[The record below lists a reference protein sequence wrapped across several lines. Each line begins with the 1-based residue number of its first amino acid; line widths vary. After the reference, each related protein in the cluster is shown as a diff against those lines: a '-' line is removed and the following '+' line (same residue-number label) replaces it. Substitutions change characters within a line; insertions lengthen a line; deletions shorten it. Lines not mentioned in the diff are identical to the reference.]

1 MSLGLT
7 HGSRPQNT
15 IARAISTTVCRGLAT
30 ERVTREPQRQ
40 TTKKRMTIRPTNE
53 INSWK
58 IASLNIKGKRYSNKK
73 SKYKDIVTTIQLKKI
88 TILAVQETKLKE
100 KEEEDIM
107 KENPKIMIISND
119 GNSKAGVAFM
129 INNDYIKDKTENQW
143 NHTVIIK
150 GRVLTIQI
158 KRNEQEYT
166 IMNVYMP
173 NRQKEKIKT
182 INEIKE
188 HIKKIENPNNLIIT
202 GDFNFVTDALDRLPP
217 HKDNNR
223 ISKNWTNI
231 TNEYKLI
238 DRWQKE
244 NRLERQFTYTQG
256 KSLARLD
263 RIYTTK
269 EI

>member
-1 MSLGLT
+1 
-7 HGSRPQNT
+7 
-15 IARAISTTVCRGLAT
+15 
-30 ERVTREPQRQ
+30 
-40 TTKKRMTIRPTNE
+40 
-53 INSWK
+53 
-58 IASLNIKGKRYSNKK
+58 
-73 SKYKDIVTTIQLKKI
+73 
-88 TILAVQETKLKE
+88 
-100 KEEEDIM
+100 M

-119 GNSKAGVAFM
+119 GNSKAGVAFI

-143 NHTVIIK
+143 NYTVIIK

-238 DRWQKE
+238 DGWQKE
-244 NRLERQFTYTQG
+244 NKLERQFTYTQG

-269 EI
+269 EIYDSTANWTIEENNSISDYQIITTTI